1 MLTVPTT
8 PRPSD
13 PVLPDPGGWT
23 GVCPHLVT
31 RLQKPAPKR
40 RPGDV
45 AGIIEGIQSR
55 PFRCPASINP

>member
-8 PRPSD
+8 PRPSI

-23 GVCPHLVT
+23 GVCPHLAT
-31 RLQKPAPKR
+31 QLRMPLPER
-40 RPGDV
+40 RSVAV

-55 PFRCPASINP
+55 PIRCPVSINP